1 MKRISLVLGLS
12 IVTILVAINSNAAGV
27 ASVQPTRLQ
36 TRYSGLSLPIYVT
49 HAGDGTKR
57 LFIVE
62 RAGIIKVVQP
72 GSNTPTTFLNITSL
86 TTLTGE
92 RGLLSVA
99 FHPNFRNNRRFF
111 VYFTRASDGAIQIS
125 EFLASDVNPNVAI
138 PTEKPII
145 SIPHFDFANHNGGT
159 LAFGPD
165 GYLYAAPGDG
175 GSGNDPLNAAQNINS
190 LLGKMIRI
198 DVDVPPTQNPP
209 YNIPPTN
216 PYAGATPGADEIYAL
231 GLRNPFRWAFDRGG
245 TNQLWLA
252 DVGQNAWEEVNI
264 IVNGGN
270 YGWRVYEGTQCTGLD
285 PGLCNPA
292 NYISPIF
299 QYSSSG
305 SRCSI
310 TGGNVYRGTQR
321 TLPDGSYIY
330 GDYCTGEI
338 LLWHNN
344 QQIPLHDIADF
355 NLVAFGEDEDGEI
368 YVVSMLQGIVQKLV
382 PAKANADFGGDFRTD
397 LAIFRPSNN
406 TYYILNHVTG
416 NVRVQGPFSPIG
428 SSVPVAEDYDGDRRT
443 DVGFYEPSG
452 SWQYEHSSDGS
463 VRFAGWGQPND
474 VAIPGDYDGDGRSD
488 LVIWRPVNGTWFIV
502 SSNNVISTYQWG
514 EPTDI
519 PISADFDGDG
529 KMDVAVWRPSNGNW
543 YVVFSSN
550 KSINVSQ
557 YGEPNDVPAT
567 GDFDADGR
575 NDLAVFRPATGQWF
589 RRLSNDLSFSVTNWG
604 QNGDVPVVGDYD
616 GDGRDDIAVW
626 RPASGTWFI
635 IRSTAG
641 ILQVPGWGVAGD
653 IPIPSRDAP

>member
-1 MKRISLVLGLS
+1 MRRLLLTLCLAGLVV
-12 IVTILVAINSNAAGV
+12 IVMDTGAFGQAAV
-27 ASVQPTRLQ
+27 PSTRLQ

-62 RAGIIKVVQP
+62 RGGIIRVVQP
-72 GSNTPTTFLNITSL
+72 GSNVPTVFLNISNLTS
-86 TTLTGE
+86 LTGE

-111 VYFTRASDGAIQIS
+111 VYFTRANDGAIQIS
-125 EFLASDVNPNVAI
+125 EFLASDVDPNVAI

-175 GSGNDPLNAAQNINS
+175 GSGNDPSNNAQNINS

-216 PYAGATPGADEIYAL
+216 PFAGATPGADEIYAT

-252 DVGQNAWEEVNI
+252 DVGQNALEEVNI

-270 YGWRVYEGTQCTGLD
+270 YGWRVYEGSQCTGLD

-292 NYISPIF
+292 NFVAPLF
-299 QYSSSG
+299 QYSSAG

-310 TGGNVYRGTQR
+310 TGGNVYRGSQR

-382 PAKANADFGGDFRTD
+382 PAKANADFGGDLRTD

-416 NVRVQGPFSPIG
+416 SVRVQGSFSPTG

-443 DVGFYEPSG
+443 DVGFYETSG
-452 SWQYEHSSDGS
+452 AWQYEYSSDSS

-474 VAIPGDYDGDGRSD
+474 VPIPGDYDGDGRSD
-488 LVIWRPVNGTWFIV
+488 LVVWRPSNGTWFIV
-502 SSNNVISTYQWG
+502 TSNSVISTYQWG
-514 EPTDI
+514 ESTDI

-529 KMDVAVWRPSNGNW
+529 KKDIAVWRPSNGNW
-543 YVVFSSN
+543 YVIFSSN
-550 KSINVSQ
+550 KTISVSQ
-557 YGEPNDVPAT
+557 YGEPNDIPAT

-575 NDLAVFRPATGQWF
+575 HDLAVFRPSTGQWF
-589 RRLSNDLSFSVTNWG
+589 RRLSNNLGFSVTNWG

-626 RPASGTWFI
+626 RPSSGTWFI

-641 ILQVPGWGVAGD
+641 ILQVPGWGVEGD
-653 IPIPSRDAP
+653 IPVPSRDAP